1 MPSMVVLVLLSS
13 IGIFSIQRLDDPLIP
28 GHEEKW
34 IRFRDAIMNRVN
46 SLNVV
51 SSVIIAY
58 AAVFLS
64 TTSPNPTLVNW
75 NSHTASIGFGGTLVC
90 GVLSVLVG
98 GLISYIFTDMQAE
111 DLRGERCK
119 KFKMTFLI
127 SFLLLHTLFLGGTML
142 ATLIAMHGAVWD
154 GNSGILKAGSVYS
167 TLLGITILVLWAV
180 FGIML
185 FSREPGP
192 NGRFVWR

>member
-1 MPSMVVLVLLSS
+1 
-13 IGIFSIQRLDDPLIP
+13 
-28 GHEEKW
+28 
-34 IRFRDAIMNRVN
+34 
-46 SLNVV
+46 
-51 SSVIIAY
+51 
-58 AAVFLS
+58 
-64 TTSPNPTLVNW
+64 
-75 NSHTASIGFGGTLVC
+75 
-90 GVLSVLVG
+90 
-98 GLISYIFTDMQAE
+98 
-111 DLRGERCK
+111 
-119 KFKMTFLI
+119 MTFLI